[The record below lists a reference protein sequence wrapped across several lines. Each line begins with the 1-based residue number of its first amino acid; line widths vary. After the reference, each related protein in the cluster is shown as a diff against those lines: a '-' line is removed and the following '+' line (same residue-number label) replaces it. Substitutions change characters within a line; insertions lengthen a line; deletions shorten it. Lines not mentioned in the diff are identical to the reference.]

1 MHRSVLEDAEFI
13 TWANEHVVLLVGHG
27 RGSHGTI
34 DVAKPAK
41 GEPKK
46 QCALYPGLTCEQHD
60 QILKDTKGGGDDDKK
75 PAPKKKDKD
84 KDRDTPP
91 AFPALKFDGIP
102 ASFVVTPDGKA
113 TDHKGDRE
121 PGACRTGLE
130 AAQKAFDEHPIPAS
144 KLAAVRAA
152 WADAEKVAKNGKP
165 RPTLEAL
172 AKLEAAAGGALP
184 QLWVARVKAKVDA
197 LDAKAVT
204 RLADVRKGKDPEA
217 VTKALEALRSE
228 FDVPLA
234 SATPAVLAKL
244 DEALGRAP
252 AAAAEGDAPKG
263 DAPGEP
269 PAGEP
274 SAGGEPPA
282 PPK

>member
-13 TWANEHVVLLVGHG
+13 AWANEHVVLLVGHG
-27 RGSHGTI
+27 RGSHGTT

-60 QILKDTKGGGDDDKK
+60 QVLKDTKGGGDDEKK
-75 PAPKKKDKD
+75 PAAKKKDKD
-84 KDRDTPP
+84 APP
-91 AFPALKFDGIP
+91 AFPTLKFDGIP

-113 TDHKGDRE
+113 TDHKADRE
-121 PGACRTGLE
+121 PGACRGGLE
-130 AAQKAFDEHPIPAS
+130 TAQQAFDAHPIPAS
-144 KLAAVRAA
+144 RLPAVRAA
-152 WADAEKVAKNGKP
+152 WVEAEKIAKNGKP

-184 QLWVARVKAKVDA
+184 QFWVTRVKAKVEA

-204 RLADVRKGKDPEA
+204 RLADLRKGKDPEA
-217 VTKALEALRSE
+217 VTKAVEALRAE
-228 FDVPLA
+228 FDVPLT
-234 SATPAVLAKL
+234 SATPAVLAKI
-244 DEALGRAP
+244 DEALGREPAAAP
-252 AAAAEGDAPKG
+252 AAE
-263 DAPGEP
+263 
-269 PAGEP
+269 
-274 SAGGEPPA
+274 EPPA